1 MFKKGILTLITL
13 ITVVCMFSTSV
24 FAASYTL
31 SLTAN
36 GETELYV
43 AQGDE
48 VTVKLFLINN
58 EIDEDE
64 NYDFYSMQD
73 YVRFDREFF
82 EFVDGSITVRQ
93 YASGGGLPQNLFGAS
108 AICFDAGAKDRVFV
122 NRGSTT
128 AVSVAQTIDVLTF
141 KLRVLANE
149 GSSTLTHDTIEVLDE
164 DGTRLTYDTEEAVVI
179 IGTAP
184 VVYHTISASAGTGGT
199 ISPSG
204 AIAVEEGTNKTFTIS
219 ANSGYKISKVEVDG
233 TSVGAVSSYTF
244 ESIDDDHTIEA
255 FFSVVASSGIISGT
269 ITPTPPADDEDDGF
283 AKTEVIVDGEVHNIA
298 SSTVSEEKTEVVID
312 HDGLQKEIED
322 ANHHVIV
329 KVETKTDKVETKIM
343 VKDVEVMAENDMDLT
358 VIVNDISYIVPP
370 TAVDTDLLKEEFPG
384 VETSEIPF
392 VVTVSHSD
400 DDKAAKVEA
409 AVKASGAEVVGKI
422 LEFKSEAVH
431 GGKTIEVKKFNDYV
445 ERSLEITKEQ
455 AGKVTTAV
463 VYENDGSLRHV
474 PTYVHEEN
482 GKYYARI
489 NSLTNSSYV
498 LISSDKAFA
507 DAKGTW
513 YEETVNEMANRKVVN
528 GRSDVAFEGDAP
540 ITRAEF
546 AAIIVRALGLPSD
559 GTENFA
565 DVVESDWFDGA
576 VGKAQE
582 YGIVSGKGEGKFEP
596 NALITREEAMTMIA
610 RAAKITG
617 LPESNPVDL
626 STFVDADKISGWAT
640 EYVQFNVDNSL
651 IVGNEAKELAP
662 NGNITRAETATVVL
676 RLLRNAGLVDIR

>member
-1 MFKKGILTLITL
+1 MFKKGLLTLITL
-13 ITVVCMFSTSV
+13 ITVVCVLTTSV

-43 AQGDE
+43 EQGE
-48 VTVKLFLINN
+48 KITVKLFLINN
-58 EIDEDE
+58 EVEEDE

-82 EFVDGSITVRQ
+82 EFVDGTISVRQ
-93 YASGGGLPQNLFGAS
+93 YLGQGGIPTNLFAAS
-108 AICFDAGAKDRVFV
+108 AICFDDGPKDRVFV
-122 NRGSTT
+122 NRGSTS
-128 AVSVAQTIDVLTF
+128 AVSVPQTIDVLTF
-141 KLRVLANE
+141 QLMVIANE
-149 GSSTLTHDTIEVLDE
+149 GSSTITHDTIEVLDE
-164 DGTRLTYDTEEAVVI
+164 TGARLSFDTEETTI
-179 IGTAP
+179 IVGENP
-184 VVYHTISASAGTGGT
+184 VVTHTIAASANTGGT
-199 ISPSG
+199 ITPSG
-204 AIAVEEGTNKTFTIS
+204 DIVVSDGENKTFTIT
-219 ANSGYKISKVEVDG
+219 ANGGYKISRVEVDG

-244 ESIDDDHTIEA
+244 ENVTEDHTIEA
-255 FFSVVASSGIISGT
+255 FFTTVSSGSPSGT
-269 ITPTPPADDEDDGF
+269 ITPKPPVDDEDDGF
-283 AKTEVIVDGEVHNIA
+283 ADTEVIVDGEVHNIA
-298 SSTVSEEKTEVVID
+298 SSTVSSEKTEVEID
-312 HDGLQKEIED
+312 HDALQKEIED

-329 KVETKTDKVETKIM
+329 KVDTKTDKVETKIM

-358 VIVNDISYIVPP
+358 VIVNDISYVVPP
-370 TAVDTDLLKEEFPG
+370 TAVDTELLKEEFPG

-392 VVTVSHSD
+392 VVTVSHAD

-431 GGKTIEVKKFNDYV
+431 GGKTIEVKKFKDYV

-455 AGKVTTAV
+455 SEKVTTAV
-463 VYENDGSLRHV
+463 VYENDGTLRHV
-474 PTYVHEEN
+474 PTYVYEKD

-489 NSLTNSSYV
+489 NSLTNSSYA
-498 LISSDKAFA
+498 LISGEKAFA
-507 DAKGTW
+507 DAKGMW
-513 YEETVNEMANRKVVN
+513 YEETVNEMASRKIVN
-528 GRSDVAFEGDAP
+528 GRSDAAFEGDAS

-582 YGIVSGKGEGKFEP
+582 YGIVSGKGDGKFEP

-617 LPESNPVDL
+617 LPESSPVDL
-626 STFVDADKISGWAT
+626 ATFVDADKISDWAT
-640 EYVQFNVDNSL
+640 EFVQFNVDNSL

>member
-1 MFKKGILTLITL
+1 MFKKGLLTLITL
-13 ITVVCMFSTSV
+13 ITVVCVLTTSV
-24 FAASYTL
+24 FAAGYTL

-43 AQGDE
+43 AQNQE
-48 VTVKLFLINN
+48 ITVKLFLINN
-58 EIDEDE
+58 EVEEDE
-64 NYDFYSMQD
+64 NYDLYSMQD
-73 YVRFDREFF
+73 YVCFDRTFF
-82 EFVDGSITVRQ
+82 EFVDGSISVRR
-93 YASGGGLPQNLFGAS
+93 YITDGGMPQDLFGAS
-108 AICFDAGAKDRVFV
+108 AISFDGGAKDRVFV
-122 NRGSTT
+122 NRGSTSPVT
-128 AVSVAQTIDVLTF
+128 VSQSIDVLTF
-141 KLRVLANE
+141 ELKVIANE
-149 GSSTLTHDTIEVLDE
+149 GSSTITHDTIEVLDQNGE
-164 DGTRLTYDTEEAVVI
+164 RLTYDTEETTVI
-179 IGTAP
+179 IGTSP
-184 VVYHTISASAGTGGT
+184 VVTYTITASANAGGT
-199 ISPSG
+199 ISPAGEISV
-204 AIAVEEGTNKTFTIS
+204 VEGENKTFTIT
-219 ANSGYKISKVEVDG
+219 ANGGYKINRVEVDG
-233 TSVGAVSSYTF
+233 TSVGAVSTYEF
-244 ESIDDDHTIEA
+244 ESVTGNHTIEA
-255 FFSVVASSGIISGT
+255 FFEVISTGGGNT
-269 ITPTPPADDEDDGF
+269 ITPTPKPPVDDEEDDGF

-358 VIVNDISYIVPP
+358 VIVNDISYVVPP
-370 TAVDTDLLKEEFPG
+370 TAVDTDLLKAEFPG

-392 VVTVSHSD
+392 VVTVSHAE
-400 DDKAAKVEA
+400 DDKAAKIEA
-409 AVKASGAEVVGKI
+409 AVKASGAEVVGRI

-431 GGKTIEVKKFNDYV
+431 GGKTIEVKKFKDYV

-455 AGKVTTAV
+455 AGKITTAV
-463 VYENDGSLRHV
+463 VYENDGTLRHV

-489 NSLTNSSYV
+489 SSLTNSSYV

-513 YEETVNEMANRKVVN
+513 YEETVNEIVN
-528 GRSDVAFEGDAP
+528 GRSDAAFEGDAP

-582 YGIVSGKGEGKFEP
+582 YGIVSGKGDGKFEP

-617 LPESNPVDL
+617 LPESKPVDL
-626 STFVDADKISGWAT
+626 ATFVDAGKISDWAT